1 MEFRSLPDRA
11 VEPDA
16 TPMHLDDLTGD
27 GQSKA
32 GGAGPIR
39 PLARGARLALIA
51 DKKPIVEVKRH
62 SPPSIFHHHLDVARI
77 QLARYDDFAPAGEYL
92 TALLNKIARTC
103 AILSASQGT
112 GGTEAA
118 SLTARRGEGFWLRIG
133 SAAPVM

>member
-62 SPPSIFHHHLDVARI
+62 SPPSIFYHHLDVARI
-77 QLARYDDFAPAGEYL
+77 QLARYDNFASSRRVLDRVPQQDRLDLRNLVGV
-92 TALLNKIARTC
+92 ARH
-103 AILSASQGT
+103 
-112 GGTEAA
+112 
-118 SLTARRGEGFWLRIG
+118 RRH
-133 SAAPVM
+133 